1 MKIFLPLLATV
12 TLLTSGLSHGQS
24 GSAVS
29 LDFFYENLDPYG
41 DWREVGDYGYCWQ
54 PRNVNSDWSPY
65 SDGRWLYSDVGWTWD
80 SDEPYGWAVYHYG
93 RWANVASIGWI
104 WVPGTEWG
112 PGWVSWRQN
121 DRYVGWAPLPP
132 EARFSVSI
140 GFSSWVDNY
149 YGIGPGHYRFV
160 ENRNFGS
167 RRLGSVF
174 VDQSQ
179 NYNIV
184 NQTTNITNIRYEN
197 NTIRN
202 DGPRYDQL
210 SRMSAEPLRQYK
222 LQRRQDYDQDSRRP
236 AADHFRSRHDDDSL
250 SVFAPPMDAQ
260 RPSSGPGRHAEKV
273 ADARI
278 NHGWDRAGSPD
289 EIAAL
294 RRQMKGSVDAPKDLP
309 PKPRFDRDTDRPGNP
324 ASRPNADRPPKG
336 QPNKPTPRV
345 QDTPPSGRPDMKK
358 PEVRK
363 PESPKPETRRPD
375 APRPETKKPETRK
388 PQPPK
393 PETRRPDA
401 PRPETKKPEARK
413 PQPPKPETRR
423 PDAPRPETKKPEARK
438 PQPPKPETRRPD
450 APRPETKKP
459 EARKPQPPKP
469 ETRRP
474 DTKKPESRPAPPK
487 REQPQAKA
495 PPQRK
500 PEASR
505 PAPTKPQRSK
515 GDEKKPDKKNK
526 SDAKSK

>member
-93 RWANVASIGWI
+93 RWANVASVGWI

-132 EARFSVSI
+132 EARFSINI

-160 ENRNFGS
+160 ENRHFGS

-174 VDQSQ
+174 IDQSQ
-179 NYNIV
+179 NSNLI

-202 DGPRYDQL
+202 DGPRYERI
-210 SRMSAEPLRQYK
+210 SRLSAEPIRQYK
-222 LQRRQDYDQDSRRP
+222 LQRRHDEAPRSSSHS
-236 AADHFRSRHDDDSL
+236 ADHFRSRQNDDSL
-250 SVFAPPMDAQ
+250 SVFAPPMDAR

-289 EIAAL
+289 EIAEL
-294 RRQMKGSVDAPKDLP
+294 RRQMKGSVDTPKDLP
-309 PKPRFDRDTDRPGNP
+309 SKPRFDRATDRPGNA
-324 ASRPNADRPPKG
+324 ASRPNADRPPTPRESRPPKG
-336 QPNKPTPRV
+336 QPGKPTPRI
-345 QDTPPSGRPDMKK
+345 QDTPPTGRPEMKK
-358 PEVRK
+358 PEPRK
-363 PESPKPETRRPD
+363 PE
-375 APRPETKKPETRK
+375 A
-388 PQPPK
+388 
-393 PETRRPDA
+393 
-401 PRPETKKPEARK
+401 
-413 PQPPKPETRR
+413 
-423 PDAPRPETKKPEARK
+423 
-438 PQPPKPETRRPD
+438 
-450 APRPETKKP
+450 
-459 EARKPQPPKP
+459 PKP

-474 DTKKPESRPAPPK
+474 DTKKPESRPTPPK
-487 REQPQAKA
+487 REQPKSKPKTEAKT

-505 PAPTKPQRSK
+505 PAPPSRPSSPSKPQRSK
-515 GDEKKPDKKNK
+515 GDDDKPDKKK
-526 SDAKSK
+526 KTDSKSK